1 MLQTVIDDLLQRQEA
16 VRARL
21 DQFLRLPSVSAD
33 PAFADGMQAAREFL
47 LAWLREIGLDDVRLL
62 DGGGQPAVFAS
73 WNGAPGRPT
82 LLIYG
87 HYDVQPPAPLEQWRT
102 PPFEPTVQGD
112 RLYARGASDVKGST
126 TIALETVAA
135 FLRQPG
141 GCPVN
146 IKLFIEGEE
155 EVGSPSLA
163 TIVEQHRELLAADAM
178 ISADGGRASE
188 TIATINVGARGMT
201 SFEVALTTADK
212 EVHSGHYGGT
222 IRNAVH
228 EMAGLVASLHDAD
241 GRIAVPG
248 FLEAV
253 PALTAAQRA
262 ETAAFGADEAAFC
275 ADVGATP
282 FGEPGYTMRERV
294 TLRPALDVNGLWGGY
309 TGAGAKTVIP
319 NEAFAKVSIRLVP
332 GQDPAQAR
340 QAVCDHLRAQ
350 CLPGCRLEF
359 RFGRDGSP
367 ASSLPPEHPLF
378 RAGSAVWLALSG
390 QQPVPVRLGATVPI
404 TAVFKAMLGIDT
416 LMFGFNLPD
425 EDVHAPNEFF
435 HLDSIPLGLRG
446 WAMLLTELG
455 QLRPADFDAFR
466 LRPGMA

>member
-1 MLQTVIDDLLQRQEA
+1 MPQTVIDDLLQRQPEI
-16 VRARL
+16 RERL
-21 DQFLRLPSVSAD
+21 DRFLRLESVSAD
-33 PAFADGMQAAREFL
+33 PAYAAGMAETRTFL
-47 LAWLREIGLDDVRLL
+47 LDWLRGIGLEDARVL
-62 DGGGQPAVFAS
+62 DGGGHPAIFAS

-87 HYDVQPPAPLEQWRT
+87 HYDVQPPAPFGHWRT
-102 PPFEPTVQGD
+102 PPFEPTEQDG

-126 TIALETVAA
+126 TIAIETVAA
-135 FLRQPG
+135 FLRQPE

-163 TIVEQHRELLAADAM
+163 TIVEQHRDLLQADAM

-188 TIATINVGARGMT
+188 TVATINVGARGM
-201 SFEVALTTADK
+201 SGFEIALTTAAK
-212 EVHSGHYGGT
+212 EVHSGRYGGT
-222 IRNAVH
+222 IRNALH
-228 EMAGLVASLHDAD
+228 EMAVLIASLHGRD

-248 FLEAV
+248 FLEGV
-253 PALTAAQRA
+253 PELTPVQRA
-262 ETAAFGADEAAFC
+262 ETAAFGVDEAAFC
-275 ADVGATP
+275 SDVGASA
-282 FGEPGYTMRERV
+282 FGEPGYTLRERV
-294 TLRPALDVNGLWGGY
+294 TLRPALDINGMWGGY

-319 NEAFAKVSIRLVP
+319 SEAFAKVSIRLVP

-340 QAVCDHLRAQ
+340 QAVCDHLRAL
-350 CLPGCRLEF
+350 CPPGCQLEF
-359 RFGRDGSP
+359 RMARDGSP

-378 RAGSAVWLALSG
+378 RAGSAVWEALSG

-404 TAVFKAMLGIDT
+404 TAVFKEMLGIDT

-435 HLDSIPLGLRG
+435 HLESIPLGLRG
-446 WAMLLTELG
+446 WALLLAELG
-455 QLRPADFDAFR
+455 QMTEADFAAFR
-466 LRPGMA
+466 APVEMA